1 MKNKKAHGD
10 ISDDVTLHKFCR
22 HSVND
27 DCSMGIQKKTFVV
40 YFQFKRLNNFI
51 DKVWRNQ
58 LIEGCFI
65 ATSIKGGYQ

>member
-1 MKNKKAHGD
+1 MM
-10 ISDDVTLHKFCR
+10 IVVWEF
-22 HSVND
+22 
-27 DCSMGIQKKTFVV
+27 QKKMFVV

-65 ATSIKGGYQ
+65 ATSSSSQRV